1 MPWTKACPADIAP
14 GECRGVVVGGENV
27 AIFNLDGRFHATS
40 NVCTHQFALLCDG
53 YVDGGVIE
61 CPLHQGRFDIRT
73 GTAEGD
79 PVTVP
84 IKVYP
89 INVESGTVFLDVG

>member
-1 MPWTKACPADIAP
+1 MWTPACPATVAP
-14 GECRGVVVGGENV
+14 GECRGVALAGHNL
-27 AIFNLDGRFHATS
+27 AIFNLDGSFHATS
-40 NVCTHQFALLCDG
+40 NVCTHQFALLSDG

-73 GTAEGD
+73 GAAEGD

-89 INVESGTVFLDVG
+89 VNVADGTVFVDLG